1 MRFIPMPTM
10 MAGGVPGIHLHKIP
24 ASFLPFN
31 KMSFG
36 HLSFTGTDISC
47 WMANAVATPAIK
59 VTMKSL
65 SGGRLGFNSV
75 EM

>member
-1 MRFIPMPTM
+1 MPTM
-10 MAGGVPGIHLHKIP
+10 TSGGVPGMHSHKIP

-36 HLSFTGTDISC
+36 HLSFTGNDASC
-47 WMANAVATPAIK
+47 WMADAVATPAIK
-59 VTMKSL
+59 VTMGSF
-65 SGGRLGFNSV
+65 SCGRLGFNSA